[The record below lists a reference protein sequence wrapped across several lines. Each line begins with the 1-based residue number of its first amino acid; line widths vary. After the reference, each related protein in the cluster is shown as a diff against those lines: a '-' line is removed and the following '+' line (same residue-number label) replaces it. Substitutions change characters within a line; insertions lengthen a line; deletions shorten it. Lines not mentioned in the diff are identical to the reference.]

1 MRVTDLL
8 LAAAAVAAVLAAA
21 PAFIACSEKAG
32 GGPDAAG
39 VKATYST
46 STGKLELITYDT
58 NKDGKVDAWG
68 HMEGTRLVSMDID
81 RNFDGVIDRWEY
93 YSADGALEKVGF
105 SRAND
110 GKVDAWAFQGAD
122 GQMSRIEVSTRRDGT
137 VNRLEFYE
145 GGKLV
150 RTEEDANGD
159 GKPEKWEDLARRRA
173 RQRGARHRPRRPAR
187 PPSHLRPERRED
199 HEIALSCPSTRAEP
213 PLAQDNSTTKSRR
226 IGTIFSVDPPHRRWH
241 RRRPRASRVW
251 EMGGGMM

>member
-1 MRVTDLL
+1 MRVTALL
-8 LAAAAVAAVLAAA
+8 LAATALAAA

-93 YSADGALEKVGF
+93 FSADGALEKVGF

-159 GKPEKWEDLARRRA
+159 GKPEKWEAWRDGALASVELDTDRDGQPDRRLTY
-173 RQRGARHRPRRPAR
+173 G
-187 PPSHLRPERRED
+187 PSGVK
-199 HEIALSCPSTRAEP
+199 
-213 PLAQDNSTTKSRR
+213 TTKLR
-226 IGTIFSVDPPHRRWH
+226 
-241 RRRPRASRVW
+241 
-251 EMGGGMM
+251 